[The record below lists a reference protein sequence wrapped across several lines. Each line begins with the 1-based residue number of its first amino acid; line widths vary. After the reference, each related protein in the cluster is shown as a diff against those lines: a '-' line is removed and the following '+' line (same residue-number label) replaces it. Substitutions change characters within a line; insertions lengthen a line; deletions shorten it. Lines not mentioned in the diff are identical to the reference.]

1 MIHSGIHEEVI
12 CQLYPFMTTNK
23 EIDNRKIKP
32 HITQDK
38 KYFFS
43 KQNDNLM
50 YCIYIVIKNTLD
62 INDFNTEFNK
72 ISPILKHVA
81 IQKCKSDNGM
91 LLKNIRQTKNE
102 FMNSIFSMKT
112 LDWEHLYGMCLYHD
126 MVIIVLKNKVAFL
139 YGDKDLHPVKGYI
152 TINEDD
158 NYTVFET
165 YKSIDLNDFFV
176 VQNPLKPIRPMSQYK
191 LSDLHVICDK
201 LGISYDSLKK
211 NEIYSAIVKNIM
223 G

>member
-12 CQLYPFMTTNK
+12 CQLYPFMTSNK
-23 EIDNRKIKP
+23 EIDNRKTKTQ
-32 HITQDK
+32 ITQDK

-72 ISPILKHVA
+72 ISPILKQVA

-91 LLKNIRQTKNE
+91 LLKTIRQTKNE

-152 TINEDD
+152 TINDTD
-158 NYTVFET
+158 NYTFFET
-165 YKSIDLNDFFV
+165 RKTIDLNDFFV
-176 VQNPLKPIRPMSQYK
+176 VQNPLKPIRAMSQYK
-191 LSDLHVICDK
+191 LTDLHLICEK

-211 NEIYSAIVKNIM
+211 NEIYSAIGKNIM

>member
-12 CQLYPFMTTNK
+12 CQLYPFMTSNK
-23 EIDNRKIKP
+23 EIDNRKTKTQ
-32 HITQDK
+32 ITQDK

-72 ISPILKHVA
+72 ISPILKQVA

-91 LLKNIRQTKNE
+91 LLKSIRQTKNE

-152 TINEDD
+152 TINDTD
-158 NYTVFET
+158 NYTFFET
-165 YKSIDLNDFFV
+165 RKTIDLNDFFV
-176 VQNPLKPIRPMSQYK
+176 VQNPLKPIRAMSQYK
-191 LSDLHVICDK
+191 LTDLHLICEK

-211 NEIYSAIVKNIM
+211 NEIYSAICKNIM